1 MRWATG
7 FLAILG
13 FGALLV
19 GVAIQMVP
27 YGRNHSNPPVLA
39 EPPWDS
45 PKTREMFMA
54 ACGDCH
60 SNQTRWPWYSH
71 IAPISWLVQYDVEK
85 GREKLNVSEWGRRK
99 NEGEEVVEAVL
110 EGYMPPGLYTLMHP
124 EARFTREELQ
134 AFLAGLR
141 ATFGGEDEEYEKEE
155 HEEHG
160 S

>member
-1 MRWATG
+1 
-7 FLAILG
+7 
-13 FGALLV
+13 
-19 GVAIQMVP
+19 
-27 YGRNHSNPPVLA
+27 
-39 EPPWDS
+39 
-45 PKTREMFMA
+45 
-54 ACGDCH
+54 
-60 SNQTRWPWYSH
+60 
-71 IAPISWLVQYDVEK
+71 VQYDVEK